1 MSPDRGRKSRAAKKL
16 PGVPA
21 DLGQSRYFVI
31 AALSSIKLFDELRR
45 GSLDTSSIADTNVTS
60 ILGNLVKNLPID
72 FDFLLK

>member
-1 MSPDRGRKSRAAKKL
+1 MTPDRGRKSRTTKEL

-21 DLGQSRYFVI
+21 YLGEGSYFIV
-31 AALSSIKLFDELRR
+31 ATFGSIKLFDELRR
-45 GSLDTSSIADTNVTS
+45 RSLDTSSIADTNVTS